1 MRIYNVA
8 MKNVLGQRL
17 RELRLS
23 IHLTQKKLS
32 EYIYVSQNS
41 ISCWETSEREP
52 SISDIIRLAEFFVT
66 LTDYLLGKS
75 DIF

>member
-23 IHLTQKKLS
+23 IHLTQKKLA

-52 SISDIIRLAEFFVT
+52 SISDIIRLAEFFDT
-66 LTDYLLGKS
+66 STDYLLGKS